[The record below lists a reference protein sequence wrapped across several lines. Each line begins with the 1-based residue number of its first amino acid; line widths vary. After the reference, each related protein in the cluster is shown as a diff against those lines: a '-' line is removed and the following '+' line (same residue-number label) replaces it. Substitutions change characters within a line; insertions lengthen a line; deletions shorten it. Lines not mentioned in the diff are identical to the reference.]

1 VTGDVARAAMEAA
14 RNAAK
19 VQRRPTFRRL
29 ARPRRTWSGPGASA
43 QDPQLLGGL
52 AASLIGELGG
62 PEERERPHEDVRP
75 DREEG
80 SGGA

>member
-1 VTGDVARAAMEAA
+1 MTDIARAAMEAA

-19 VQRRPTFRRL
+19 AQQRPTFRRL
-29 ARPRRTWSGPGASA
+29 ARPRRPWSGPGSSA

-62 PEERERPHEDVRP
+62 PEEREEPREDVSR

-80 SGGA
+80 PGGP